1 MVTAVKAYIISTIV
15 DPLMWTALQL
25 HGEMGVCAFSGLTD
39 LKQITV

>member
-1 MVTAVKAYIISTIV
+1 
-15 DPLMWTALQL
+15 LMWTALQL